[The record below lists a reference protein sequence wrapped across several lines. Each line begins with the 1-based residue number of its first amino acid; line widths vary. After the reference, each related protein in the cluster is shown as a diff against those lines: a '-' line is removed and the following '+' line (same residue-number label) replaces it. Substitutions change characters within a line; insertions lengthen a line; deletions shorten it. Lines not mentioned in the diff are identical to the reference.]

1 MINNRDIKYYKIGM
15 KTSFEIDKIKAVVLY
30 ILKKSGGT
38 LDHITLFKKMYFAQ
52 QLYLVRYGRV
62 IFNDSFRGNKKG
74 PVPTFTYKSFRSAL
88 DGLSNATPDIRNFD
102 SSFIQTEVSGVK
114 YVYSDEKP
122 DMDELAEAEVEV
134 IDEVLANT
142 KHMSAEELSELS
154 HRDSAWIQA
163 NDRAQSD
170 PRDNYMTV
178 LSSAK
183 AGGASQ
189 EILNYIRQTQSL
201 EDFCR

>member
-1 MINNRDIKYYKIGM
+1 M

-62 IFNDSFRGNKKG
+62 IFNDSFRGYKRG
-74 PVPTFTYKSFRSAL
+74 PVPTFTYRSFRSAL
-88 DGLSNATPDIRNFD
+88 DDLTNATTDIRYFD
-102 SSFIQTEVSGVK
+102 SSFVQTEVSGIK
-114 YVYSDEKP
+114 YVHSDEEP
-122 DMDELAEAEVEV
+122 DMDEFAEAEIEV
-134 IDEVLANT
+134 INEILAQT
-142 KHMSAEELSELS
+142 KDMSAEELSELS

-163 NDRAQSD
+163 NDRAQID

-178 LSSAK
+178 LSIAK

-189 EILNYIRQTQSL
+189 EILNYIRQTQIL
-201 EDFCR
+201 EDYCRV

>member
-1 MINNRDIKYYKIGM
+1 M

-62 IFNDSFRGNKKG
+62 IFNDSFRGYKRG
-74 PVPTFTYKSFRSAL
+74 PVPTFTYRSFLSAL
-88 DGLSNATPDIRNFD
+88 DNLTNATTDIRHFD
-102 SSFIQTEVSGVK
+102 SSFVQTEVSGIK
-114 YVYSDEKP
+114 YVHSDEEP
-122 DMDELAEAEVEV
+122 DMDEFAEVEV
-134 IDEVLANT
+134 EVINEILAKT
-142 KHMSAEELSELS
+142 KDMSAEELSELS

-163 NDRAQSD
+163 NDRAQID

-178 LSSAK
+178 LSIAK

-189 EILNYIRQTQSL
+189 EILNYIRQTQIL
-201 EDFCR
+201 EDYCRV

>member
-1 MINNRDIKYYKIGM
+1 M

-30 ILKKSGGT
+30 ILEKSGGT

-62 IFNDSFRGNKKG
+62 IFNDSFRGFKRG
-74 PVPTFTYKSFRSAL
+74 PVPTFTYKSFLSAL
-88 DGLSNATPDIRNFD
+88 DNLTNATADIRHFD
-102 SSFIQTEVSGVK
+102 SSFVQTEVSGVK
-114 YVYSDEKP
+114 YVHSGESP

-134 IDEVLANT
+134 INEILAKT
-142 KHMSAEELSELS
+142 KDMSAEELSELS

-163 NDRAQSD
+163 NDRAQID

-178 LSSAK
+178 LSIAK

-189 EILNYIRQTQSL
+189 EILNYIRQTQIL
-201 EDFCR
+201 EDYCRV